1 MKLHELKKVN
11 TNSKSK
17 RVGRG
22 ISAGGGKTAGRG
34 TKGQKSRSG
43 YNLPRKFE
51 GGQTPLAMRLHKLPG
66 FKSFQVKARIITLSD
81 ISKNYKTG
89 EVVSSQTLAEKGMI
103 KKGER
108 AKILNSGQLSVSVKL
123 DEKVA
128 ASKSALEIVNSK
140 SKAQISNEAQNP
152 KLK

>member
-34 TKGQKSRSG
+34 IKGQRSRSG
-43 YNLPRKFE
+43 FNLPRKFE

-66 FKSFQVKARIITLSD
+66 FKSFQVKAKIITLSD
-81 ISKNYKTG
+81 ISQNYKTG
-89 EVVSSQTLAEKGMI
+89 EIVSSQTLAEKGMI
-103 KKGER
+103 KKGQR
-108 AKILNSGQLSVSVKL
+108 AKILNSGELTVMVKL
-123 DEKVA
+123 DEGVA
-128 ASKSALEIVNSK
+128 ASKSARAIIEDK
-140 SKAQISNEAQNP
+140 SKKTQTSED
-152 KLK
+152 K

>member
-17 RVGRG
+17 RLGRG

-34 TKGQKSRSG
+34 TKGQRSRSG
-43 YNLPRKFE
+43 FNLPRKFE

-66 FKSFQVKARIITLSD
+66 FRSLQSKINIITLSD
-81 ISKNYKTG
+81 ISKNYKSG

-108 AKILNSGQLSVSVKL
+108 TKVLNSGQLSVSVKL
-123 DEKVA
+123 AENVA
-128 ASKSALEIVNSK
+128 ISKSARYIIEAK
-140 SKAQISNEAQNP
+140 SKKAPIEEV
-152 KLK
+152 K